1 MTSDEMAELKNQLEA
16 KSRELTKIIDEKDQ
30 VDQKLKFSEEEVS
43 ELKNQVNE
51 LEGTLDTIKHDMK
64 KV

>member
-30 VDQKLKFSEEEVS
+30 VD
-43 ELKNQVNE
+43 
-51 LEGTLDTIKHDMK
+51 
-64 KV
+64 